1 MAVDQTGLIVRAAT
15 ARDLPGA
22 KALIKDA
29 GLPVEGLEDQ
39 FGECYAIAE
48 LDGWVVGV
56 AGIEVYGRFG
66 LLRSAAVAARH
77 RGTGLGVRLTQD
89 RITWARHRDLE
100 AIYLLTTTA
109 APFFARLGFVAVQKT
124 SAPAELQASREFA
137 AICPSTATCMRL
149 TLDE

>member
-1 MAVDQTGLIVRAAT
+1 MAVDQTGLIVRAAA
-15 ARDLPGA
+15 ARDLAGA
-22 KALIKDA
+22 KSLLRDA
-29 GLPVEGLEDQ
+29 GLPVDGLEDQ
-39 FGECYAIAE
+39 FGDGYAVAE
-48 LDGWVVGV
+48 LDGWVVGIE
-56 AGIEVYGRFG
+56 GIEVYGRFA

-109 APFFARLGFVAVQKT
+109 APFFARLGFVAVPKH

-137 AICPSTATCMRL
+137 ALCPSTATCMRL